1 MQEIPLS
8 ELTVIELF
16 LLDVAYID
24 GDKGVVV
31 VEEEVVWW

>member
-8 ELTVIELF
+8 ELTVRELF

-31 VEEEVVWW
+31 VEEEVVRW